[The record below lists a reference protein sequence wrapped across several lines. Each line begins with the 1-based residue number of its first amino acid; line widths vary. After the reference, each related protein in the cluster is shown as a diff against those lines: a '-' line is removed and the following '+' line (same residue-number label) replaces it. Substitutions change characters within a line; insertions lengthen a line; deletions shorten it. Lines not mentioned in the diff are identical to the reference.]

1 MDGVIKKGTVLSI
14 EGNKARVA
22 PMNNPELVSPNVQ
35 IADYIDTEELT
46 KGSPVAYALF
56 EDMTGLIFAKLE

>member
-22 PMNNPELVSPNVQ
+22 PMNNPELVSPSVQ
-35 IADYIDTEELT
+35 IADYIDAEELT